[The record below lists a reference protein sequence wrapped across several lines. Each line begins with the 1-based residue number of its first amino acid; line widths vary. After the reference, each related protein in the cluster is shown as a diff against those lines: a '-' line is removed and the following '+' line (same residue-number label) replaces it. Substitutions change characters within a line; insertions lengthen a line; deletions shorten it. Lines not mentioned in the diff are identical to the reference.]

1 MKARSH
7 PLASDGDASI
17 VPARRFV
24 EPALSVGY
32 SRPLECA
39 VLRAIVCERRKGT
52 GRGVIAGGVAVAML
66 AILLSPAVAV
76 AQETRAAE
84 IAQKQEEKATTAA
97 PYVPTRFERVMTSIE
112 NGFVSPGNGVFP
124 YFGSVFSGGGFTLG
138 AGYRQFYA
146 REAVWEV
153 KGLYSIKNYKLIE
166 FGTRAPWNYNGR
178 LTKGI
183 RVGWRDAPQVGFYG
197 TGMDAVKDDRV
208 NFRIKQTY
216 LTGDLGFR
224 PTSWTRLDAQ
234 VSYEDIRNEEG
245 TGSAPSIETEHDAT
259 TATGLFE
266 RLKYIHSEG
275 TAAID
280 WRVSPGYTRTGGLY
294 AVTFAD
300 YSDRDKTYSFQ
311 RLDGEVIQHVP
322 ILRETWVFSLRGR
335 VQSVLDD
342 DDNVPY
348 YLLPFLGSGRTLR
361 GYSTARFR
369 DRHALLTSAEFRW
382 IPSRL
387 ALDLALFYD
396 AGEVASRFKDLD
408 FKNVKSNWGIGV
420 RFHGPTA
427 TPLRIEV
434 ARGSD
439 GFHLVFASSAAF

>member
-1 MKARSH
+1 M
-7 PLASDGDASI
+7 P
-17 VPARRFV
+17 
-24 EPALSVGY
+24 
-32 SRPLECA
+32 
-39 VLRAIVCERRKGT
+39 RAIVCERRN
-52 GRGVIAGGVAVAML
+52 RSAGVVGGALALAVSG
-66 AILLSPAVAV
+66 ILCVPAAAR
-76 AQETRAAE
+76 AQESRTAE
-84 IAQKQEEKATTAA
+84 VVQKQEEKAATAA
-97 PYVPTRFERVMTSIE
+97 PYVPSRLERLLTGLE
-112 NGFVSPGNGVFP
+112 NGFVSPANGVFP

-146 REAVWEV
+146 REAVWEL

-166 FGTRAPWNYNGR
+166 FGTRAPWNGNGR
-178 LTKGI
+178 LTKGV

-197 TGMDAVKDDRV
+197 TGMDAVKDDRA
-208 NFRIKQTY
+208 NFRLQQTY
-216 LTGDLGFR
+216 LTGDLAFR
-224 PTSWTRLDAQ
+224 PTPSTRLGAEL
-234 VSYEDIRNEEG
+234 SFEDIRNLEG
-245 TGSAPSIETEHDAT
+245 AGSAPSIETKYDAT

-266 RLKYIHSEG
+266 HLKYVHTEA

-280 WRVSPGYTRTGGLY
+280 WRVSPGYSRTGGFY
-294 AVTFAD
+294 GVTFAD
-300 YSDRDKTYSFQ
+300 YSDLDKTYSFQ

-322 ILRETWVFSLRGR
+322 ILRETWVVSVRGR
-335 VQSVLDD
+335 AQSILDG

-361 GYSTARFR
+361 GYSTGRFR
-369 DRHALLTSAEFRW
+369 DRHSLLTSAEFRW

-408 FKNVKSNWGIGV
+408 FRDLKSNWGIGV

-427 TPLRIEV
+427 TPLRIEL

-439 GFHLVFASSAAF
+439 GLHLVFSGSAAF